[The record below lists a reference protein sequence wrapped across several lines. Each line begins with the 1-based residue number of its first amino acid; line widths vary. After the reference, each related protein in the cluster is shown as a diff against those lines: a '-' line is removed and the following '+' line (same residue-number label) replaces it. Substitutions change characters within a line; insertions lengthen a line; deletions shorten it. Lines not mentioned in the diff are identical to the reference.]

1 MPKYFYICT
10 SCDNK
15 FSFYHN
21 MNEQKN
27 DCSACGHTDALKK
40 IPSSFSYNIEKE
52 NNKKVGEV
60 VQSTIKELY
69 DELEQQKNE
78 LKDEYYKTNE

>member
-10 SCDNK
+10 KCNDK
-15 FSFYHN
+15 FGLYHG
-21 MNEQKN
+21 MNEQKS
-27 DCSACGHTDALKK
+27 DCLACGGSNVLKK
-40 IPSSFSYNIEKE
+40 VPSSFSCNISKE
-52 NNKKVGEV
+52 DNKKTGEI

-78 LKDEYYKTNE
+78 LKDECYKPNE